1 MQTEIHF
8 LIHIKHLSVVFF
20 PPLPELPFF
29 PLSLSLLS
37 NTKANSSIQVRDS
50 NAIANAENQK
60 NLLGFFLHYVPVK
73 VNKISY

>member
-8 LIHIKHLSVVFF
+8 VIHIKHLSVVVFSLFLNYLFF
-20 PPLPELPFF
+20 L

-37 NTKANSSIQVRDS
+37 NTKASLSIQVRDS

-60 NLLGFFLHYVPVK
+60 NLLGFFSSLCSSK
-73 VNKISY
+73 SE